1 MNSIILTGQ
10 IEPDV
15 LIGDGLILDMMIS
28 KLTDI
33 MNSRY
38 NLDKFSKMV
47 AYTQASIDEN
57 IFLRI
62 GI

>member
-47 AYTQASIDEN
+47 TYTQASIDEN